1 MSLVLRLRQQ
11 GRKNRRTF
19 RMVITDIRNP
29 RDGKYIE
36 SVGHYNAHEE
46 DSCVVNKERVEFWLA
61 QGVKPSE
68 RMISILKRK
77 CPETLAVL
85 KK

>member
-11 GRKNRRTF
+11 GRKNKRTF
-19 RMVITDIRNP
+19 RMVVTDVRNP

-36 SVGHYNAHEE
+36 SVGHYDPHAE
-46 DSCVVNKERVEFWLA
+46 DSCEVNKERVEFWLN

-68 RMISILKRK
+68 RMIAILKRK

-85 KK
+85 HK